1 MVEPMEF
8 ICLTPICYWV
18 QMVLPLVQ
26 QYLIQ
31 FERLARELVP
41 RMGEH
46 FEKEMINLSMYAS

>member
-1 MVEPMEF
+1 MVEPMES

-18 QMVLPLVQ
+18 QMGLPLVQ

-41 RMGEH
+41 RVGEH
-46 FEKEMINLSMYAS
+46 FEK